1 MINNTIKCFIR
12 LWIEIIFNMRIHSPA
27 DELECKTLKC
37 LEQYCKIRYKLIK
50 NEGYI
55 VETQVVRKAIKSAVR
70 YVNTHYGLQL
80 DAVVEAQIFTPL
92 FKQLLLTTNKD
103 VVQGITEE
111 YFNYGFY
118 KD

>member
-50 NEGYI
+50 NEG
-55 VETQVVRKAIKSAVR
+55 
-70 YVNTHYGLQL
+70 
-80 DAVVEAQIFTPL
+80 
-92 FKQLLLTTNKD
+92 
-103 VVQGITEE
+103 
-111 YFNYGFY
+111 
-118 KD
+118 